1 MSIFNIFR
9 TKKPIDQNE
18 PELVGRTSNVDRAFE
33 IADQFNKSEIKTAQ
47 APDQNGA
54 QGVQGNRMITEV
66 FTNEE
71 LREAY
76 AAGQAMLDEQYA
88 RTKGD
93 LPA

>member
-1 MSIFNIFR
+1 MPIFSIFL
-9 TKKPIDQNE
+9 TKKPISENE
-18 PELVGRTSNVDRAFE
+18 PELVGRTGDVNRAFE
-33 IADQFNKSEIKTAQ
+33 IADLQNKSEIKTAQ
-47 APDQNGA
+47 TPDQNGA
-54 QGVQGNRMITEV
+54 QGIQGNRMITEV